1 MVSCLRMR
9 RLAALFALLIAL
21 PALGQ
26 YGETV
31 VVERILIDVRVTD
44 FDGDPIA
51 DLTAADF
58 TVTIG
63 GKSAEVLTAEWIED
77 RVLADP
83 FAEEAPAP
91 AAQQGESVRPKGRL
105 FIVFIQTD
113 FARNA
118 ERLRGQMHFLQY
130 AEEIVAGL
138 GPDDRA
144 AVLSFDSHLKF
155 RLDFSNDHEAIM
167 AAMRE
172 SLLIND
178 PPPPRLV
185 HNPALGPKLDRE
197 DMRRAA
203 DSEAALL
210 ILGNA
215 LRNIPGPKTML
226 LLGWG
231 LGERVGGVVR
241 MKPKYRIARAA
252 LEAAR
257 VTVFALDTTHADY
270 HDLEVGLGKA
280 AADTGGFYA
289 KTHVFPQIAINRL
302 HRTLT
307 GHYELELRRPANL
320 KPGTHELSV
329 RVKRRGATVLAPG
342 TWMDR

>member
-1 MVSCLRMR
+1 MVSWLTMR
-9 RLAALFALLIAL
+9 RLAALLALFAAFPLLA
-21 PALGQ
+21 Q

-31 VVERILIDVRVTD
+31 TVERILLDVRVTNVD
-44 FDGDPIA
+44 FEPVT

-63 GKSAEVLTAEWIED
+63 GKKAEVLSAEWIED
-77 RVLADP
+77 AVTFDP
-83 FAEEAPAP
+83 FAEEQPADTATTGQP
-91 AAQQGESVRPKGRL
+91 DHPGRL
-105 FIVFIQTD
+105 IVVFIQTD
-113 FARNA
+113 FARDSA
-118 ERLRGQMHFLQY
+118 RLRGQMHFMQY
-130 AEEIVAGL
+130 AEDMLAALTPE
-138 GPDDRA
+138 DRV

-155 RLDFSNDHEAIM
+155 RLDFTNDHQAIL
-167 AAMRE
+167 AAMNE
-172 SLLIND
+172 SLLLND

-185 HNPALGPKLDRE
+185 HNPALGSRLDRDE
-197 DMRRAA
+197 MRRAG

-231 LGERVGGVVR
+231 LGQRTAGGVR
-241 MKPKYRIARAA
+241 RKPRYKCARAA

-257 VTVFALDTTHADY
+257 VTVFALDTTYADY
-270 HDLEVGLGKA
+270 HDLQFGLSKA

-289 KTHVFPQIAINRL
+289 KTHEFPQIAIDRL
-302 HRTLT
+302 HRTLA

-320 KPGTHELSV
+320 RPGTHEV
-329 RVKRRGATVLAPG
+329 MVNVKRRGLTVLAPG